1 MVAQG
6 GRQALTPQG
15 YILCYCINRPGAL
28 APYIQEFA
36 RRSGLPVVQ
45 LCGIRQKVHPK
56 ARCILD
62 AGPAEFL
69 ELFENA
75 AFVFTNSFHG
85 TVFSTQFRV
94 PFFTAVSP
102 AELADPESSRT
113 FSLLSRLGL
122 SDRIVGQGSTDALE
136 TPVDWDAVEPRLLAA
151 RAASL
156 EYLRDA
162 LENRPFAPEPEAA
175 PPAAAT
181 DQPPRLADR
190 GRCTGCTACAAGC
203 PKDAITM
210 VRDSEGFSYPA
221 VDLNACIHC
230 GRCTAICPILRQ
242 REPMPLPAAFAA
254 WNADDQI
261 RRHSTSG
268 GALNACIHC
277 GRCTAIC
284 PILRQR
290 EPMPL
295 PAAFAAWNADDQ
307 IRRHSTSGGAF
318 TALAEYILEGGG
330 VVYGAALDGKQH
342 LRHVACFRKEDLWRL
357 RGAKYVQ
364 SDALAEYIL
373 EGGGV
378 VYGAALDGKQH
389 LRHVAC
395 FRKED
400 LWRLRGAKYV
410 QSDLGQTF
418 RLEGGGVVY
427 GAALDGKQHLRH
439 VACFRK
445 EDLWRLR
452 GAKYVQSDLGQT
464 FREIRE
470 ALKKRPVLFSGTPCQ
485 VDGLYRF
492 LGGKPENLT
501 TCDLVCHG
509 VPSPGV
515 WEDMVRSME
524 RRKGKAIQSV
534 RFRDKVTGWKDSHLT
549 LIYGD
554 GTVDSAPLFA
564 TEYGRA
570 FGRALFLRPCC
581 HRCAYTNLNR
591 PGDFTLGDFWGLGP
605 DELPEQQTRGVSLLL
620 VLFLR
625 PCCHRCAYTNLNRP
639 GDFTL
644 GDFWGLGPDELP
656 EQQTRGVSLLLVNSP
671 HPCCHRC
678 AYTNLNR
685 PGDFTLGDFWG
696 LGPDELPEQQTRGV
710 SLLLVNS
717 PHGSYLFDQ
726 LPLRRQAFP
735 IERAVAGN
743 PRLAFP
749 LAPPPDRAAFFAAY
763 TLKPFEQVR
772 KQYFKVPPLPVRL
785 AGKALTPEVKAKIR
799 QKLR

>member
-1 MVAQG
+1 MKTGLVTFYHIHHYGAALQAAATERAVETLGHECEIIDYFVNQDNALFRRPTGLDSAAADAHTALHYQALKTRYERFEQFSRDHLRISAHRYLSAAELRQAQLPYDAILSGSDQIWNPKIFPNGHFDPVFFGAFSDRRKIAYAPSFGIPKVPEDMEQELRTYLDAFSHLSVRERQGQAIVTEVTGQTVPVVLDPTLLLTAEQWSAAASRHMVAQG

-122 SDRIVGQGSTDALE
+122 SNRIVGQGSTDALE

-156 EYLRDA
+156 EYLRAA

-175 PPAAAT
+175 PPAAST

-221 VDLNACIHC
+221 VD
-230 GRCTAICPILRQ
+230 
-242 REPMPLPAAFAA
+242 
-254 WNADDQI
+254 
-261 RRHSTSG
+261 
-268 GALNACIHC
+268 LNACIHC

-364 SDALAEYIL
+364 SD
-373 EGGGV
+373 
-378 VYGAALDGKQH
+378 
-389 LRHVAC
+389 
-395 FRKED
+395 
-400 LWRLRGAKYV
+400 
-410 QSDLGQTF
+410 
-418 RLEGGGVVY
+418 
-427 GAALDGKQHLRH
+427 
-439 VACFRK
+439 
-445 EDLWRLR
+445 
-452 GAKYVQSDLGQT
+452 LGQT

-470 ALKKRPVLFSGTPCQ
+470 TLKKRPVLFSGTPCQ

-620 VLFLR
+620 V
-625 PCCHRCAYTNLNRP
+625 
-639 GDFTL
+639 
-644 GDFWGLGPDELP
+644 
-656 EQQTRGVSLLLVNSP
+656 
-671 HPCCHRC
+671 
-678 AYTNLNR
+678 
-685 PGDFTLGDFWG
+685 
-696 LGPDELPEQQTRGV
+696 
-710 SLLLVNS
+710 NS

-763 TLKPFEQVR
+763 ALKPFEQVR

>member
-1 MVAQG
+1 MKTGLVTFYHIHHYGAALQAAATERAVETLGHECEIIDYFVNQDNALFRRPTGLGSAAADAHTALHYQALKTRYERFEQFSRDHLRISAHRYLSAAELRQAQLPYDAILSGSDQIWNPKIFPNGHFDPVFFGAFSDRRKIAYAPSFGIPKVPEDMEQELRTYLGAFSHLSVRERQGQAIVAEVTGQTVPVVLDPTLLLTAEQWSAAASRHMVAQG

-15 YILCYCINRPGAL
+15 YILCYCISRPGAL

-122 SDRIVGQGSTDALE
+122 SDRIVGQGSTDTLE

-156 EYLRDA
+156 EYLRAA

-175 PPAAAT
+175 SPAAAST

-230 GRCTAICPILRQ
+230 GRCTAICP
-242 REPMPLPAAFAA
+242 M
-254 WNADDQI
+254 
-261 RRHSTSG
+261 
-268 GALNACIHC
+268 
-277 GRCTAIC
+277 
-284 PILRQR
+284 LRQR

-318 TALAEYILEGGG
+318 TALAEYI
-330 VVYGAALDGKQH
+330 
-342 LRHVACFRKEDLWRL
+342 
-357 RGAKYVQ
+357 
-364 SDALAEYIL
+364 
-373 EGGGV
+373 
-378 VYGAALDGKQH
+378 
-389 LRHVAC
+389 
-395 FRKED
+395 
-400 LWRLRGAKYV
+400 
-410 QSDLGQTF
+410 
-418 RLEGGGVVY
+418 LEGGGVVY

-620 VLFLR
+620 V
-625 PCCHRCAYTNLNRP
+625 
-639 GDFTL
+639 
-644 GDFWGLGPDELP
+644 
-656 EQQTRGVSLLLVNSP
+656 
-671 HPCCHRC
+671 
-678 AYTNLNR
+678 
-685 PGDFTLGDFWG
+685 
-696 LGPDELPEQQTRGV
+696 
-710 SLLLVNS
+710 NS

-726 LPLRRQAFP
+726 LPLRRQVFP

-763 TLKPFEQVR
+763 ALKPFEQVR